1 MKTNKSIL
9 KNPTSDVGEVLN
21 ALRKVNN
28 ELLNNDEIVG
38 VYSVRIGSAEV
49 YLKENEKDDTK
60 FSVRGSGEFFF
71 HLNANEPKL
80 FYISDT
86 ICRRHIKFINNRG
99 QLDHGRYFNEDE
111 IIALKLFDDAYE
123 IIQNKLIEIREYNAE
138 RIRTNREQAA
148 KISSVQV

>member
-1 MKTNKSIL
+1 MKTNKTIL

-21 ALRKVNN
+21 ALRRVNN
-28 ELLNNDEIVG
+28 ELLANDEIMG
-38 VYSVRIGSAEV
+38 VYSVRIGSADV

-60 FSVRGSGEFFF
+60 FPVKGHGEFFF

-86 ICRRHIKFINNRG
+86 IGRRRIKFINNRG

-138 RIRTNREQAA
+138 RIRTNHEQAA
-148 KISSVQV
+148 KISKVQG